1 MARRTMTT
9 ATALA
14 LTASAALL
22 LTACGGGDD
31 SSSDDI
37 KGADTGASSPS
48 ASGSAS
54 AASDANRPDIK
65 LPDTFQADFED
76 WTNSDPAL
84 QTALDDGKERL
95 RASYAAIIEG
105 DPEASYL
112 SYYSGTSAMSTGSAW
127 IKGYKGLTIIGE
139 VRAYDPEITYLGDGK
154 SRATLFYCVDE
165 SKGFSKDLKTG
176 ETAGTPE
183 GESPKV
189 QYRTSLGKQPNGV
202 WKTLTVETETGA
214 C

>member
-1 MARRTMTT
+1 MARRTLTT
-9 ATALA
+9 ATAA
-14 LTASAALL
+14 FAASAALL
-22 LTACGGGDD
+22 LTACGGSDD

-37 KGADTGASSPS
+37 KGADTGSSSPS
-48 ASGSAS
+48 ASVSAS
-54 AASDANRPDIK
+54 AASDADRPDIK
-65 LPDTFQADFED
+65 LPDSFQADFEG
-76 WTNSDPAL
+76 WTNSDPEL

-95 RASYAAIIEG
+95 RASYAAIIDG

-112 SYYSGTSAMSTGSAW
+112 AYYSGTSALSTGSAW
-127 IKGYKGLTIIGE
+127 VKGYKGLTITGE
-139 VRAYDPEITYLGDGK
+139 VKAYDPEISYLGDAK

-189 QYRTSLGKQPNGV
+189 LYRTSLGKQANGV
-202 WKTLTVETETGA
+202 WKTLTVETEPGG